1 MSTMAE
7 VGDRIRAVM
16 PLGMSQRQL
25 AERAGMTPD
34 ALSRALSGQRGLS
47 PIEVAKIAQT
57 LRADTHWLITGA
69 PDPFAI
75 TIAARHAWDV
85 GRRERHNPGKQDD
98 QPLLDRVIGLYRA
111 AYPQGPTSS
120 AELPDLPAN
129 LRALLGPGFVR
140 NFADNVE
147 QRLNIDVI
155 RIPGLGTDY
164 SLRVGRRGVI
174 VLATQASWFRSNW
187 SLAHELGHL
196 ALGHHSA
203 DESPRRIQRDER
215 AADAFA
221 AELLIAQSDL
231 DEVGTAKTEGALA
244 RTIWDL
250 GISTEA
256 LRNRLTS
263 AGVQPNSTVTD
274 ALRTSTPRLLRANV
288 QAFGDSAELIDQVTA
303 REQAAS
309 ARRFPVSL
317 LSALQTQTELG
328 AASPLHLSWA
338 LDVPVDD
345 IEFPEPDDDAND
357 YERMMADRP
366 SADQWRP
373 LITGA
378 APSQ

>member
-1 MSTMAE
+1 MATMTE

-16 PLGMSQRQL
+16 PHGMSQRQL
-25 AERAGMTPD
+25 AERTGMTAD
-34 ALSRALSGQRGLS
+34 ALSRALNGQRGLS
-47 PIEVAKIAQT
+47 PLEVAKIAQS
-57 LRADTHWLITGA
+57 LGADTHWLITGA

-75 TIAARHAWDV
+75 TIAARHAWDAE
-85 GRRERHNPGKQDD
+85 RRVRHNPGKQDD
-98 QPLLDRVIGLYRA
+98 QRLLDRVTGLYRA
-111 AYPQGPTSS
+111 AFPQGPTSS
-120 AELPDLPAN
+120 AELPDQPAGM
-129 LRALLGPGFVR
+129 RDLLGPEFIR

-147 QRLNIDVI
+147 QRLNVDVI

-164 SLRVGRRGVI
+164 SLRVGGRGVI

-221 AELLIAQSDL
+221 AELLISQADL
-231 DEVGTAKTEGALA
+231 DEVANAEAEAVLA
-244 RTIWDL
+244 RTIWRL

-256 LRNRLTS
+256 LRNRL
-263 AGVQPNSTVTD
+263 ARARIPANSIVTE
-274 ALRTSTPRLLRANV
+274 ALRTSTPRLLRTNADAFDDSG
-288 QAFGDSAELIDQVTA
+288 QAIDQVAA

-309 ARRFPVSL
+309 ARRFPLAL
-317 LSALQTQTELG
+317 LSALQAQIELG
-328 AASPLHLSWA
+328 AASPTHLSWA

-345 IEFPEPDDDAND
+345 IEFPEPDENAAA
-357 YERMMADRP
+357 YERVLADRP
-366 SADQWRP
+366 SADHWRS

-378 APSQ
+378 AQTR

>member
-1 MSTMAE
+1 MGTITE

-34 ALSRALSGQRGLS
+34 ALSRALNGQRGLS
-47 PIEVAKIAQT
+47 PVEVAKIAQT
-57 LRADTHWLITGA
+57 LGADTHWLIAGA

-75 TIAARHAWDV
+75 TIAARHAWDA

-111 AYPQGPTSS
+111 AFPQGPTAS
-120 AELPDLPAN
+120 AELPDLPASM
-129 LRALLGPGFVR
+129 RELLGPEFVR

-147 QRLNIDVI
+147 QRLNVDVI

-164 SLRVGRRGVI
+164 SLRVGQRGVI
-174 VLATQASWFRSNW
+174 VLATQANWFRSNW

-196 ALGHHSA
+196 ALDHHSA
-203 DESPRRIQRDER
+203 YESPRRTQRDER

-221 AELLIAQSDL
+221 AELLISQRDL
-231 DEVGTAKTEGALA
+231 DEVGTAGTEASLA
-244 RTIWDL
+244 RTIWKL

-263 AGVQPNSTVTD
+263 ARVQANSAVME
-274 ALRTSTPRLLRANV
+274 ALRTPTPRLLRANV
-288 QAFGDSAELIDQVTA
+288 HAFDDSGEGINQVTA

-309 ARRFPVSL
+309 ARRFPLTL
-317 LSALQTQTELG
+317 LSALQTQTEHG
-328 AASPLHLSWA
+328 AASPAHLSWA

-345 IEFPEPDDDAND
+345 IEFPEPDKKTAD
-357 YERMMADRP
+357 YERMLADRP
-366 SADQWRP
+366 SADHW
-373 LITGA
+373 LSMITGA
-378 APSQ
+378 AQTQ